1 MKSIIFSISLLI
13 SVIFLSACDSKSSLV
28 NAETVD
34 NIHYKTEFLTEINLK
49 RILKIT
55 GFEDK
60 LVLIGTFAD
69 ENKEEAIKAIT
80 YDENGNQLSE
90 IIFAA
95 PDNTES
101 GDDGWFS
108 DAYVDENG
116 FFWFLYS
123 QIIETDGGLGYS
135 ETYIDCYDQTGNNT
149 KTVTLLNEQPNLYS
163 SDIRSF
169 LVGEDGFFYICTE
182 ERYTAV
188 FDSNGNLIYEPQN
201 LKNIFKLPDDRV
213 LAETATRGVNFETF
227 FREIK
232 AKEQELG
239 ENLQFDTTWD
249 GNNFMSIYY
258 ISGGDEYDFLESTD
272 EKIFGHNLKDE
283 KRVELIDWSVQN
295 IKRQINSHGHV
306 VMLNKSIFVIES
318 DYTREVAHTVKA
330 SHTLVKLEKT
340 DTPPNMS
347 KKVITLVT
355 MHDTFALNG
364 TIIEF
369 NRNNFEYYIEIKNYY
384 KEGKTFSE
392 AITELNLDLAS
403 GKIPDILMISPNMPI
418 DSYGEKGYYADL
430 YEFIDKD
437 PDLERSNYLPNILK
451 MQETNGKLYSVATG
465 FVVETVMSPA
475 SIFGE
480 ESNEKAK
487 FTWDDFAFYL
497 DEHKEVTIPIASMFT
512 RHISKRKILS
522 NAILLDMANLNKF
535 NTPEFISMLKTIN
548 QYIPNPYIDATI
560 DDYIEGRILFR
571 NSTMWG
577 FLDAK
582 IPELIYFGE
591 PIAYVGFPT
600 INGTAGSYATLHFR
614 MAISANSAVKD
625 GAWEYVKGIL
635 TDFQFSGVNHMLN
648 VSSGKMVGFPVHKEA
663 LNKMAEALT
672 ISTEERY
679 TRTYDGITVTFDP
692 ALTNEETDKIIELIY
707 SLETHEYKIDSGVMD
722 IILGEADFY
731 FAGQKTAE
739 EVADII
745 QSRVNIYLAEIK

>member
-1 MKSIIFSISLLI
+1 MKNKIFSLLLI
-13 SVIFLSACDSKSSLV
+13 FLLFLSACNSKSSE
-28 NAETVD
+28 NIEAVD

-69 ENKEEAIKAIT
+69 EKKEEAIKAIT

-90 IIFAA
+90 IIFAT

-108 DAYVDENG
+108 DVYVDENG
-116 FFWFLYS
+116 FIWFLYS
-123 QIIETDGGLGYS
+123 QIIETDGGFGYGG
-135 ETYIDCYDQTGNNT
+135 TYIDCYDQTGNNV
-149 KTVTLLNEQPNLYS
+149 KTVTLLNEQPNLYT

-169 LVGEDGFFYICTE
+169 LVGEDDFFYICTE

-201 LKNIFKLPDDRV
+201 LKTIFKLSDGRV

-258 ISGGDEYDFLESTD
+258 ISGGDEYDFLESTG

-283 KRVELIDWSVQN
+283 KRFELIDWSVQN
-295 IKRQINSHGHV
+295 IKRQINSHRHV

-318 DYTREVAHTVKA
+318 DYTREVIHTVKTA
-330 SHTLVKLEKT
+330 HTLIKLERT
-340 DTPPNMS
+340 DTPPNTN
-347 KKVITLVT
+347 KKVITLAT
-355 MHDTFALNG
+355 THDIFVLNG
-364 TIIEF
+364 TIVDF
-369 NRNNFEYYIEIKNYY
+369 NRNNSEYYIEILNYG
-384 KEGKTFSE
+384 KEWSGSNDI
-392 AITELNLDLAS
+392 ITDLNLELAS
-403 GKIPDILMISPNMPI
+403 GKIPDILMINSNMPI
-418 DSYGEKGYYADL
+418 DSYGEKGFYADL
-430 YEFIDKD
+430 YELIDED
-437 PDLERSNYLPNILK
+437 PDLERSDYLPNILK
-451 MQETNGKLYSVATG
+451 MQETNEKLYSIAAG

-480 ESNEKAK
+480 ERNQKAK

-497 DEHKEVTIPIASMFT
+497 DEHKEVTVPIAT
-512 RHISKRKILS
+512 IYKGHISKRKMLN

-535 NTPEFISMLKTIN
+535 NTPEFISLLKTIN
-548 QYIPNPYIDATI
+548 QYIPEPYIDATI
-560 DDYIEGRILFR
+560 DDYIERKILFK
-571 NSTMWG
+571 NSTLWG
-577 FLDAK
+577 FTDAK
-582 IPELIYFGE
+582 VPEFFYFGE

-600 INGTAGSYATLHFR
+600 INGTAGSYATLQFR

-625 GAWEYVKGIL
+625 GAWEYMKGIL
-635 TDFQFSGVNHMLN
+635 TDFQFSGVNHDYN
-648 VSSGKMVGFPVHKEA
+648 VSSGKIVGFPIHKEA
-663 LNKMAEALT
+663 LNKMAEALKM
-672 ISTEERY
+672 STEERF
-679 TRTYDGITVTFDP
+679 TRTFDGITLTFDP
-692 ALTNEETDKIIELIY
+692 SLTNEEVEKILELIY
-707 SLETHEYKIDSGVMD
+707 SLEIHEDRIDSKVIN
-722 IILGEADFY
+722 IILGEAGFY
-731 FAGQKTAE
+731 FTGQKTAE

-745 QSRVNIYLAEIK
+745 QSRVNIYLTEIG